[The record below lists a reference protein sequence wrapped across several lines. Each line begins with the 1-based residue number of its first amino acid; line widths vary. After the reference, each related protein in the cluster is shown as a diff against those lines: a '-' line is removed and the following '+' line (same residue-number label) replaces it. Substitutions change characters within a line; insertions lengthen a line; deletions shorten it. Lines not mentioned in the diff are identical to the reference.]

1 MDNYQAVKISKFK
14 LLKHDKLDSNWL
26 EKLVASLQLLPSVSY
41 APNRA
46 RAYVQLPEDQD
57 ADKVFVK
64 LYEHTDCQARGF
76 RRTNPFRRLLPRYAS
91 KEGNAYLKFQRLGLA
106 VPDIL
111 AFGEEW
117 KFMIRHRGLFVVE
130 ALEAPSVQRIL
141 HETRNLEWIERIFE
155 TISKIHRAGV
165 THGDAHLV
173 NFIGLEDEIYVIDI
187 DKSKPISEKGKV
199 TDLVNILAGIF
210 LEVDK
215 TEEVGKG
222 LRLYETSG
230 LDIPLQKDELVS
242 IARKKSLLFSDADRA
257 RYYGPSPKCLTL

>member
-1 MDNYQAVKISKFK
+1 MNRGARPVGCIRDG
-14 LLKHDKLDSNWL
+14 WL
-26 EKLVASLQLLPSVSY
+26 ENLIASLHLLPTVPY
-41 APNRA
+41 APNRS
-46 RAYVQLPEDQD
+46 RAYVQLPDD
-57 ADKVFVK
+57 RDGDGVFVK
-64 LYEHTDCQARGF
+64 LYAHTDCQARGF

-106 VPDIL
+106 VPEIL

-130 ALEAPSVQRIL
+130 ALGAPSVQHIL
-141 HETRNLEWIERIFE
+141 HETRNLEWIERTIDS
-155 TISKIHRAGV
+155 ISKIHRAGV

-173 NFIGLEDEIYVIDI
+173 NFIGVGDKIYAIDI

-210 LEVDK
+210 LEVDN
-215 TEEVGKG
+215 TDAVRKG

-230 LDIPLQKDELVS
+230 LDLPLQKDELIS

-257 RYYGPSPKCLTL
+257 RYYGPNPKRLTL